1 MRSPHRIAVVCV
13 ALLAWPLSA
22 QQPVRMTDAGVTLDF
37 QDAELRVVLAALAEA
52 GKLNVTFGEMPD
64 RRVTLRLRDPVPP
77 ADILTLLRSFAQANG
92 LRVEGEG
99 RLLRI
104 VVADRGRAE
113 GALMAADS
121 TTGEGGDVRLFVHR
135 LKHVRAAKLA
145 ATLQAIFGV
154 QRAAPAAPG
163 LSTQS
168 LSERLQEQRLA
179 ILAPDT
185 AARAGIAGAAGST
198 AAGGGGLRAELRGPV
213 QVVPDETTNA
223 LLVRALPSDWT
234 IVEEAITALDLRPL
248 QVMIEVLVAEVR
260 QSRDLDVSVTGSA
273 VKTADESTRTVG
285 TLGGSEAS
293 TASFLLRLA
302 RGGTIS
308 TDVALSALATRG
320 DVRVLS
326 RPLLLA
332 QNNLEAKIM
341 VGSQRP
347 FVQVFRSLPTD
358 AGVRDQVVQYRDV
371 GTTLAILPT
380 INPDGYVSLQV
391 SQEVSSATAE
401 TQFGAPV
408 ISTRE
413 ASTHLFVRD
422 GHTAVLGGLVD
433 RQQEDTRSGIPWLST
448 LPGIGRLFGSSRAT
462 TINSELFLFLTP
474 HIVASDDDLERI
486 RGAVEQKVPPS
497 NAPPANPAV
506 IPRRPPQ

>member
-1 MRSPHRIAVVCV
+1 MTTPLRIAVLCL
-13 ALLAWPLSA
+13 ALGVRQLSA
-22 QQPVRMTDAGVTLDF
+22 QVPVRTTEAGITVDF

-52 GKLNVTFGEMPD
+52 GKLNVTFGDLPE
-64 RRVTLRLRDPVPP
+64 RRVTLRLREPVPR
-77 ADILTLLRSFAQANG
+77 ADVLPLLRSFAQANG
-92 LRVEGEG
+92 LRVEGDG
-99 RLLRI
+99 SLLRI
-104 VVADRGRAE
+104 VVVDTRPGGAGGTAE
-113 GALMAADS
+113 LAGV
-121 TTGEGGDVRLFVHR
+121 EPGDVRLYVYR

-145 ATLQAIFGV
+145 ATLQAIFGG
-154 QRAAPAAPG
+154 QRAATPAAG

-168 LSERLQEQRLA
+168 LSARLQAERLT

-185 AARAGIAGAAGST
+185 AQRGATGATTAEPGMRAD
-198 AAGGGGLRAELRGPV
+198 LKGPV
-213 QVVPDETTNA
+213 QVVPDETTNS
-223 LLVRALPSDWT
+223 LLVRALPADWA
-234 IVEEAITALDLRPL
+234 VVQDAVVAMDLRPL
-248 QVMIEVLVAEVR
+248 QVLIEVLVAEVR
-260 QSRDLDVSVTGSA
+260 QSRDLDVQVTGAA
-273 VKTADESTRTVG
+273 VKATDDATRTQG
-285 TLGGSEAS
+285 SLGGAEAS
-293 TASFLLRLA
+293 TSSFLLRLA

-308 TDVALSALATRG
+308 SDVALSALATRG

-332 QNNLEAKIM
+332 QNNLEAKIL

-371 GTTLAILPT
+371 GTSLAILPT

-413 ASTHLFVRD
+413 ASTHLFVKD
-422 GHTAVLGGLVD
+422 GQTAVLGGLVD
-433 RQQEDTRSGIPWLST
+433 RQTEKTRTGIPWLSG
-448 LPGIGRLFGSSRAT
+448 LPWIGGVFGSTRST
-462 TINSELFLFLTP
+462 TTNSELFLFLTP

-486 RGAVEQKVPPS
+486 KGAVERTSTRPDSASANPPVVPP
-497 NAPPANPAV
+497 AVPRKPP
-506 IPRRPPQ
+506 R

>member
-1 MRSPHRIAVVCV
+1 MAVLCV
-13 ALLAWPLSA
+13 ALCARPLLG
-22 QQPVRMTDAGVTLDF
+22 QEPVRVTEAGIVLDF

-52 GKLNVTFGEMPD
+52 GKLNVTFGDLPE
-64 RRVTLRLRDPVPP
+64 RRVTLRLREPVPRGEVL
-77 ADILTLLRSFAQANG
+77 ALLRSFAQTNG
-92 LRVEGEG
+92 LRVEGDG
-99 RLLRI
+99 SLLRI
-104 VVADRGRAE
+104 VVAETRA
-113 GALMAADS
+113 S
-121 TTGEGGDVRLFVHR
+121 TGESANVEPGDVRLYVYR

-145 ATLQAIFGV
+145 ATLQAVFGS
-154 QRAAPAAPG
+154 QRAASPAAG

-168 LSERLQEQRLA
+168 LSTRLQAERLN

-185 AARAGIAGAAGST
+185 TQRGAAAVT
-198 AAGGGGLRAELRGPV
+198 QAAGGEAGMRAELKGPV

-223 LLVRALPSDWT
+223 LLVRALPADWA
-234 IVEEAITALDLRPL
+234 VLQEAIVAMDLRPL
-248 QVMIEVLVAEVR
+248 QVLIEVLVAEVR
-260 QSRDLDVSVTGSA
+260 QSRDLDVKVTGA
-273 VKTADESTRTVG
+273 FVKAPDDATRTQG
-285 TLGGSEAS
+285 SLGGAEAS
-293 TASFLLRLA
+293 TSSFLLRLA
-302 RGGTIS
+302 RGGAIS

-332 QNNLEAKIM
+332 QNNLEAKIL

-413 ASTHLFVRD
+413 ASTHLFVKD

-433 RQQEDTRSGIPWLST
+433 RQQEKTRSGIPLLSA
-448 LPGIGRLFGSSRAT
+448 LPWIGGLFGSTRST
-462 TINSELFLFLTP
+462 TTNSELFLFLTP
-474 HIVASDDDLERI
+474 HIVASDDDLDRI
-486 RGAVEQKVPPS
+486 RDAVEQKSARPDSASANPPVVPPVVPRK
-497 NAPPANPAV
+497 PP
-506 IPRRPPQ
+506 R

>member
-1 MRSPHRIAVVCV
+1 MRSPHRIALLCL
-13 ALLAWPLSA
+13 ALTAWPLSA
-22 QQPVRMTDAGVTLDF
+22 QQPVRTTDAGVTVDF

-52 GKLNVTFGEMPD
+52 GKLNVTFGDIPD

-77 ADILTLLRSFAQANG
+77 ADVLTLLRSFAQANG

-104 VVADRGRAE
+104 VVANSARAD
-113 GALMAADS
+113 GAPMASDS
-121 TTGEGGDVRLFVHR
+121 ATGDGGDVRLFVHR

-145 ATLQAIFGV
+145 ATLQAIFGG
-154 QRAAPAAPG
+154 QRAAAVAPG

-168 LSERLQEQRLA
+168 LSERLQDQRLA

-185 AARAGIAGAAGST
+185 AARAEAVGAVTSA
-198 AAGGGGLRAELRGPV
+198 AAGGSGLRAELRGPV

-234 IVEEAITALDLRPL
+234 IVQEAITALDLRPL

-260 QSRDLDVSVTGSA
+260 QSRDLDVSVTGSV
-273 VKTADESTRTVG
+273 VKTTDESTRTVG
-285 TLGGSEAS
+285 TLGGNEAS

-433 RQQEDTRSGIPWLST
+433 RQQEKTRSGIPWLSS
-448 LPGIGRLFGSSRAT
+448 LPGIGWLFGSTRTT

-486 RGAVEQKVPPS
+486 RGAVEQKVPLPD
-497 NAPPANPAV
+497 APTGNPAV
-506 IPRRPPQ
+506 IPRKPPQ